1 MEKIVSRVK
10 ENFKKNKVILAVVM
24 VLWTVVVAV
33 SLVFYSST
41 MGKESIGNDLTGY
54 VVELTKDSNIEEVL
68 YITLSMKRQQS

>member
-10 ENFKKNKVILAVVM
+10 DNFMKNKVILAVVM

>member
-41 MGKESIGNDLTGY
+41 MGMPGIINKI
-54 VVELTKDSNIEEVL
+54 
-68 YITLSMKRQQS
+68 